1 MSASNLLN
9 SLIALA
15 GGSFA
20 AAVAAFLPPPSSWD
34 ATDAAAFAFVCGV
47 AGGLLGAGANWVLAM
62 VLAGLVGILGPVRD
76 PASGE
81 LVKRYDDRRWGENLA
96 VVGGAAGLLMAAL

>member
-47 AGGLLGAGANWVLAM
+47 AGRLLGAGANWV
-62 VLAGLVGILGPVRD
+62 LGPVRD

-96 VVGGAAGLLMAAL
+96 FVGGAAGLLMAAL

>member
-1 MSASNLLN
+1 VSASNLLN

-47 AGGLLGAGANWVLAM
+47 AGRLLGAGANWV
-62 VLAGLVGILGPVRD
+62 LGPVRD

-81 LVKRYDDRRWGENLA
+81 LVSA
-96 VVGGAAGLLMAAL
+96 TTTAAGREPGLRGRRRRAADGGPVRA